1 MNMSSE
7 RFILYSNRE
16 TNDHVFT
23 YISPDGEVNSIK
35 SKDMKDWG
43 WRMNGHHALVRAAYS
58 QAVGTPEWEELLRTP
73 WMKRNEEPDA
83 PVDPW
88 DALGT

>member
-1 MNMSSE
+1 MDNW
-7 RFILYSNRE
+7 
-16 TNDHVFT
+16 D
-23 YISPDGEVNSIK
+23 
-35 SKDMKDWG
+35 

-58 QAVGTPEWEELLRTP
+58 QAVGTDEWEELLRTP

-83 PVDPW
+83 PIDPW